1 MLRPGNPRT
10 PQEPRDRRQ
19 MRLVYA
25 LLAFP
30 AAGIVGFTGSAMVK
44 SVRSEP
50 APIISPTAPVGNE
63 TPAHEHEDDSDSTR
77 EDNQVV
83 RNA

>member
-1 MLRPGNPRT
+1 
-10 PQEPRDRRQ
+10 
-19 MRLVYA
+19 LVYA

-50 APIISPTAPVGNE
+50 APITSPATPGPVRE
-63 TPAHEHEDDSDSTR
+63 QEEQPASYDHEDDQDSPR
-77 EDNQVV
+77 ENSHVV
-83 RNA
+83 RNV